1 LSYLQ
6 GQQKVEI
13 ELLDK
18 SGRRL
23 YYELL
28 SNVFEENK
36 TLYFS
41 SMGISQKGI
50 YLLKITSNNIVRHQK
65 VILN

>member
-1 LSYLQ
+1 
-6 GQQKVEI
+6 VEI